1 MKFLTLNS
9 HSWMEENAQ
18 QKFET
23 LKEQILEAQYDVI
36 CFQEVNQE
44 MASETV
50 ETDEYYQALPSSV
63 AIHKDHFVRVLVE
76 ELAAHGL
83 HYYWTW
89 AYNHIGY
96 DHLNEGVAV
105 LSRQPLKADEIL
117 VSNMDDPTD
126 YHTRRVAVAHTSVD
140 GKEIAVASVH
150 LSWWDKGFQF
160 EWPRIE
166 NYFSQVGKPFILAGD
181 FNNPAGQEGYETILS
196 SSLKTSRQLYRSQR
210 NQGDLY
216 CRPWNRW
223 LDGQSSSIANRLR
236 LCKSRMGHPASTCH
250 F

>member
-1 MKFLTLNS
+1 M
-9 HSWMEENAQ
+9 
-18 QKFET
+18 
-23 LKEQILEAQYDVI
+23 
-36 CFQEVNQE
+36 
-44 MASETV
+44 
-50 ETDEYYQALPSSV
+50 
-63 AIHKDHFVRVLVE
+63 RV
-76 ELAAHGL
+76 
-83 HYYWTW
+83 WP
-89 AYNHIGY
+89 
-96 DHLNEGVAV
+96 V

-117 VSNMDDPTD
+117 VSNMDDPMD
-126 YHTRRVAVAHTSVD
+126 YHHTRRVAVAHTSVD

-196 SSLKTSRQLYRSQR
+196 SSLSFKIALSKPKKQR
-210 NQGDLY
+210 DLY

>member
-1 MKFLTLNS
+1 MDGR
-9 HSWMEENAQ
+9 ECPA
-18 QKFET
+18 KFET

-50 ETDEYYQALPSSV
+50 ETDEYYQAAPSAV

-76 ELAAHGL
+76 ELAAQGL

-166 NYFSQVGKPFILAGD
+166 KYFNQVEKPFILAGD

-196 SSLKTSRQLYRSQR
+196 SSLKLQDSFIEAKETRGPILLVLESMVGRIIRYHCELITSLQVQNGKLRIYMSFLMVK
-210 NQGDLY
+210 
-216 CRPWNRW
+216 
-223 LDGQSSSIANRLR
+223 INRL
-236 LCKSRMGHPASTCH
+236 
-250 F
+250 